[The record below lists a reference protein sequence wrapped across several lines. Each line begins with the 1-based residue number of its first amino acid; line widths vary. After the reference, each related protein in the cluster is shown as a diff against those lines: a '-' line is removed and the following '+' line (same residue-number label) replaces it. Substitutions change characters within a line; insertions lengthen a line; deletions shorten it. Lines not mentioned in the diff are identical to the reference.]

1 VEQERAEQ
9 DFLFRVLKPVE
20 AGYHRDLRCMDGTRH
35 SLLTQI
41 ITWVTNKPG
50 QTDVSQSNIYWIYGV
65 PGIGK
70 TPLAHSI
77 CGRLHYCEQL
87 AGAFFCRRDDP
98 NLSEP
103 RNILPTLIN
112 KLAGV
117 FPLFRSIV
125 AERLRKDPNLTP
137 KSMKDTLFL
146 DLISSLSCQPQHTLA
161 FVIDALVECGNAQSR
176 PRILKVLTDAAA
188 EAPWL
193 KIIITGRPEVD
204 IIHFFDTPTRS
215 PYLRYDLASD
225 QEASA
230 DLRIFARSQFDLVAS
245 NWCLSTPWPEE
256 SLFNRAISRADGLFI
271 FIKTAVLAL
280 EVCAD
285 PTESLE
291 KTVQDSSGLG
301 LKSLYGLY
309 SNILKARIVHSNAE
323 FQRVIG
329 VLLTTAPY
337 RSLRDETIANL
348 AAVRPNLVRK

>member
-1 VEQERAEQ
+1 MAQ
-9 DFLFRVLKPVE
+9 D
-20 AGYHRDLRCMDGTRH
+20 Y
-35 SLLTQI
+35 
-41 ITWVTNKPG
+41 
-50 QTDVSQSNIYWIYGV
+50 
-65 PGIGK
+65 
-70 TPLAHSI
+70 
-77 CGRLHYCEQL
+77 
-87 AGAFFCRRDDP
+87 
-98 NLSEP
+98 
-103 RNILPTLIN
+103 
-112 KLAGV
+112 
-117 FPLFRSIV
+117 
-125 AERLRKDPNLTP
+125 
-137 KSMKDTLFL
+137 
-146 DLISSLSCQPQHTLA
+146 
-161 FVIDALVECGNAQSR
+161 
-176 PRILKVLTDAAA
+176 
-188 EAPWL
+188 
-193 KIIITGRPEVD
+193 RPEVD